1 MMMPGAGWHPGMA
14 QAWGQGGGPR
24 PPPGVPPPPPPP
36 GGPPHGFAGPLPSGK
51 GDLLS
56 MSYEEYLEAFDRAK
70 NGPKEDEDDEEK
82 SASERE
88 EGACMEGRRT
98 LMRYSFCAQLIS
110 VRALAIAQTLHPPQM
125 LLRQLECR

>member
-1 MMMPGAGWHPGMA
+1 
-14 QAWGQGGGPR
+14 
-24 PPPGVPPPPPPP
+24 
-36 GGPPHGFAGPLPSGK
+36 
-51 GDLLS
+51 